1 MNSDQP
7 DDASR
12 GSRFE
17 LVSRR
22 AFLSSSGALALVV
35 LAACGKSDKDVLGGA
50 LPTTVAAGAGTG
62 PTSSAAV
69 PAVPAGPAF
78 PTGGEVMVN
87 FTFTPEEGRRIRN
100 PYVAVWVEDTAGNLV
115 RTVALWWDKSSE
127 GQRWLRHLTRWDAL
141 GASTDTPSS
150 GATRAAGTYSVTW
163 DGADLNGNVVP
174 QGDYVLYIEGARE
187 HGPYELI
194 TQPIT
199 VGAATFTTPM
209 ADSGELTA
217 ASVALML

>member
-1 MNSDQP
+1 
-7 DDASR
+7 
-12 GSRFE
+12 
-17 LVSRR
+17 
-22 AFLSSSGALALVV
+22 VV
-35 LAACGKSDKDVLGGA
+35 LAACGKSDKDVLGSA
-50 LPTTVAAGAGTG
+50 TTNEPAGTTSIAKSAGTAAPSNSAAAPVAASGQ
-62 PTSSAAV
+62 
-69 PAVPAGPAF
+69 AF
-78 PTGGEVMVN
+78 PPGGEVMVS
-87 FTFTPEEGRRIRN
+87 FSFTPEEGRRIRN
-100 PYVAVWVEDTAGNLV
+100 PYIAVWVEDTAGQLV
-115 RTVALWWDKSSE
+115 RTIALWWDKSGE

-194 TQPIT
+194 TQTIA
-199 VGAATFTTPM
+199 VGVATFTTPM

-217 ASVALML
+217 ASVALMV